1 MLFVLKYCLYLQ
13 SKTKTNSMKNLKLNR
28 KREGYYFNNIGD
40 VQVVVTKNFETNLWL
55 GYIDVFSHEN
65 SNGKVY
71 KTIFTVNNA
80 RTKKE
85 ACNHIVCFV
94 EEN

>member
-1 MLFVLKYCLYLQ
+1 
-13 SKTKTNSMKNLKLNR
+13 MKNLKLH
-28 KREGYYFNNIGD
+28 KKSEGYYFNNIGD
-40 VQVVVTKNFETNLWL
+40 VQVVVSKNAETNLWL
-55 GYIDVFSHEN
+55 GYVDVYSHEN

-94 EEN
+94 EGN